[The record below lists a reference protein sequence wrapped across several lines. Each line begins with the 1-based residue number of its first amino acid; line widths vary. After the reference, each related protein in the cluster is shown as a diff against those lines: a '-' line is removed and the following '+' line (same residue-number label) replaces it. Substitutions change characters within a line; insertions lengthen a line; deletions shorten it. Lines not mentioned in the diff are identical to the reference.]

1 MRLLIIILLSFLF
14 LFACKETY
22 VSPYNSPN
30 LGYLVVEGVINS
42 GLGKTTIKLSRTSP
56 LTDGT
61 YTIET
66 GASVI
71 VMDQNNRA
79 YPLSETVAGQY
90 TADGLNLDPDLKYRL
105 QIGAAGKEYI
115 SDYVA
120 VNDNPPIDTLS
131 WNYASDGLHIAVN
144 THDPQ
149 NKAKYFQWDYVATWE
164 IHSAYIPATK
174 YSNSDPYFV
183 TYFDPI
189 KYWMNDSSKYKC
201 WQSETSQQFILGSS
215 IKYSIDT
222 LSNPLTVIEPG
233 SAKLS
238 VLYSINVRQYAYSK
252 QGYEFL
258 QKMKRNSEQLGSV
271 FDAQPSDVQG
281 NIHCVSQPHEIVI
294 GYVSSCPI
302 QEKRSYIRNADIPG
316 WNYVTGCSMMVQNND
331 SAFIRDND
339 YYPDG
344 ATPHI
349 LPVNYI
355 TRNPSTPPP
364 NGVIFT
370 FTAADIGCVDCRLRG
385 TITKPDFWP

>member
-1 MRLLIIILLSFLF
+1 MRQLFIIFSFLF
-14 LFACKETY
+14 LSACKEPY

-42 GLGKTTIKLSRTSP
+42 GPGNTTIKLSRTSP

-61 YTIET
+61 YAIET
-66 GASVI
+66 GASLM

-79 YPLSETVAGQY
+79 YPLSEIIAGQY
-90 TADGLNLDPDLKYRL
+90 TAEGLNLDPGLKYRL
-105 QIGAAGKEYI
+105 QIDAAGKQYL

-120 VNDNPPIDTLS
+120 VNDNPLIDTIS
-131 WNYASDGLHIAVN
+131 WNYASDGLHIAAN
-144 THDPQ
+144 THDLQ

-174 YSNSDPYFV
+174 YSSNDPYFV

-189 KYWMNDSSKYKC
+189 KYWLNDSSKYKC

-215 IKYSIDT
+215 IIYNVDT

-233 SAKLS
+233 SMKLS
-238 VLYSINVRQYAYSK
+238 VLYSINVRQYTYSK
-252 QGYEFL
+252 EGYEFL
-258 QKMKRNSEQLGSV
+258 QKMKRNSEQQGSV
-271 FDAQPSDVQG
+271 FDAQPSDLQG
-281 NIHCVSQPHEIVI
+281 NIHCVTKPDEMVI
-294 GYVSSCPI
+294 GFVSSCPI
-302 QEKRSYIRNADIPG
+302 QEKRAYISNADIPG
-316 WNYVTGCSMMVQNND
+316 WNYVSGCSLMVQNND

-344 ATPHI
+344 VTPHI

-370 FTAADIGCVDCRLRG
+370 FTAADIGCVDCSLRG
-385 TITKPDFWP
+385 TSVKPAFWP